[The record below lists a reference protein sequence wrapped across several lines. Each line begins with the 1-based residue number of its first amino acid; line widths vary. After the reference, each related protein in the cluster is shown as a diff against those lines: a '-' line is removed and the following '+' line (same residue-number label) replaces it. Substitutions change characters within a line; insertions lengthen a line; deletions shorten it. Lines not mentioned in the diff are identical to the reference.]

1 MKKII
6 SDIYHKFLRYKFLDN
21 YVSVDYDAFF
31 NIENSETEK
40 YRPKL
45 FEKLNLKSIKTILD
59 YGCGYGINLKVLK
72 DINPKFIL
80 NGMDI
85 SKNDLRMLE
94 IINNNLLKNDIN
106 ILDHKNLKNLKYKF
120 DLVFT
125 DAVLIY
131 VNKSDIK
138 EKIKNLINS
147 SKKYLLFHELTYE
160 FNKSKITHLNIH
172 DFRLLIKSID
182 PKLKISLHKSQKQGI
197 PWSSHG
203 TIILI
208 SKK

>member
-21 YVSVDYDAFF
+21 YVSVDYYALF

-45 FEKLNLKSIKTILD
+45 FEKINLKSVKTILD

-94 IINNNLLKNDIN
+94 IINNNLFKNHIN
-106 ILDHKNLKNLKYKF
+106 ILDHKNLKSLKNKF

-172 DFRLLIKSID
+172 DFRLLIKSIN
-182 PKLKISLHKSQKQGI
+182 PKLKISLHKSLKQGT

>member
-21 YVSVDYDAFF
+21 YVSVDYDALF
-31 NIENSETEK
+31 NINSETEK

-45 FEKLNLKSIKTILD
+45 FEKINLKSVKTILD

-94 IINNNLLKNDIN
+94 IINNNLFKNHIN
-106 ILDHKNLKNLKYKF
+106 ILDYKNLKSLKNKF

-138 EKIKNLINS
+138 EKIKI
-147 SKKYLLFHELTYE
+147 
-160 FNKSKITHLNIH
+160 
-172 DFRLLIKSID
+172 
-182 PKLKISLHKSQKQGI
+182 
-197 PWSSHG
+197 
-203 TIILI
+203 
-208 SKK
+208 